1 LSQQLPRHSPFFV
14 KARSR
19 MSPFIGQA

>member
-1 LSQQLPRHSPFFV
+1 LSQQLPRRSTFSV

>member
-1 LSQQLPRHSPFFV
+1 LSQQLPRRSPFSV
-14 KARSR
+14 KASSR